1 MYQRSNNMQNG
12 NQGLQVR
19 ILGDQPEPSL
29 TQPGL
34 NIVDFEVRTRDAEVF
49 ELGQALIS
57 DYVDLHPELVGCE
70 LIIDDP
76 MTVGLYPSHDENG
89 DLYGADNPSPYCFDD
104 LVRELESMG
113 FYGKDA
119 GYVEVSAT
127 VK

>member
-1 MYQRSNNMQNG
+1 MQNG

-29 TQPGL
+29 TEPGL
-34 NIVDFEVRTRDAEVF
+34 NIVDFEVRTRDWEVF

-89 DLYGADNPSPYCFDD
+89 DIYGADNPSPYNFDD
-104 LVRELESMG
+104 LVRELKSMG
-113 FYGKDA
+113 FYGKAA
-119 GYVEVSAT
+119 GYVEVSQ
-127 VK
+127 